1 MARGS
6 IGWRSNHGLAAEP
19 GERAGSDSEICAILL
34 LFYGFHEPW
43 LFPHAEGAALALQ
56 RAGFVEVET
65 ATEAAP
71 TVLENVEQYSEFVRN
86 MILRRHLESLP
97 SEGLRAGLMA
107 QLTEQAAADD
117 PPFSLDYWRLNL
129 RGRAA

>member
-1 MARGS
+1 
-6 IGWRSNHGLAAEP
+6 
-19 GERAGSDSEICAILL
+19 
-34 LFYGFHEPW
+34 
-43 LFPHAEGAALALQ
+43 
-56 RAGFVEVET
+56 
-65 ATEAAP
+65 
-71 TVLENVEQYSEFVRN
+71 VLENVEQYSEFVRN

-129 RGRAA
+129 RGHAA